1 MSLKAVNVLISG
13 RVQGVFFRHWSR
25 EQAARLGVK
34 GWVRNRYGGEV
45 EGHFEGPEEAVD
57 ALVTLCRSGP
67 PIAVVDNLEIEETR
81 FEAAADFAVRPSA

>member
-1 MSLKAVNVLISG
+1 MRLKAVNVLISG

-34 GWVRNRYGGEV
+34 GWVRNRYGGAV

-57 ALVTLCRSGP
+57 ALVALCRSGP
-67 PIAVVDNLEIEETR
+67 PMAVVDNLEIEEAGI
-81 FEAAADFAVRPSA
+81 ESSADFAVRPSA